1 MSFTRRSF
9 LKGLAACP
17 LCAQAALADSTV
29 HWTYEGHGG
38 PSEWGQLA
46 GDFKTCQVGSQ
57 QSPIDLDAS
66 VATELHPVNPEWK
79 PEMFKVVNNGH
90 TIQAD
95 APAAASSVTLGN
107 TRYEL
112 RQFHFHAPSE
122 HALGGQRTAMEA
134 HFVHAAPTGGLAVIG
149 VFMTAGKK
157 NDAFATV
164 MAAAPKAEGATM
176 LKDAMDVSAFLPAD
190 RTLYRYE
197 GSLTTPPCSEV
208 VDWNVFANPIE
219 VAQADID
226 AFRAIFPMNA
236 RPLQAVNRRF
246 ILRLN

>member
-17 LCAQAALADSTV
+17 LCAQAAMADSSV

-38 PSEWGQLA
+38 PGEWGQLA

-57 QSPIDLDAS
+57 QSPIDLDSS
-66 VATELHPVNPEWK
+66 VATELHPVVPAWK
-79 PEMFKVVNNGH
+79 PQMFKVINNGH

-95 APAAASSVTLGN
+95 APAVASSLTLGD

-176 LKDAMDVSAFLPAD
+176 LKDAMDISAFLPAD
-190 RTLYRYE
+190 RSLYRYE

-208 VDWNVFANPIE
+208 VDWNVFAKSIE

-226 AFRAIFPMNA
+226 TFRAIFPMNA